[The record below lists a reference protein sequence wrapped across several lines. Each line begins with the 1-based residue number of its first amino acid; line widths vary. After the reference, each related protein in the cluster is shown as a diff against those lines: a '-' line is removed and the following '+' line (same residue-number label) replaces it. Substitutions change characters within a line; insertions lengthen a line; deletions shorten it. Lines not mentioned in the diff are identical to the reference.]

1 MGHHWPARFELA
13 QPLGLV
19 VQARSRGGTLPGSAD
34 AGGRS
39 IRRRPLTRWWQD
51 RLRSSTGEGGVDLGG
66 GAGLRGSPTSDLHDN
81 GAWVDVRVSVDWLG
95 GEE

>member
-19 VQARSRGGTLPGSAD
+19 VQARSRGGTLPGSADAD

-66 GAGLRGSPTSDLHDN
+66 GRAEGLTHK
-81 GAWVDVRVSVDWLG
+81 
-95 GEE
+95 